1 MPGHILAVDD
11 DDLIRRLVQFNLQR
25 AGYRVTPA
33 RDGLEA
39 LEQIEQERP
48 DLVLLDVNMPRLD
61 GIELL
66 RRLRA
71 DPGTATLPVVMLTAK
86 AQDEDILEGKRS
98 GADYYLTKPFSP
110 TELLAVVQ
118 EVLGVPGP

>member
-118 EVLGVPGP
+118 EVLGAPSP

>member
-11 DDLIRRLVQFNLQR
+11 DDRIRRLVQFNLQR
-25 AGYRVTPA
+25 AGYRVSA
-33 RDGLEA
+33 AADGLEA
-39 LEQIEQERP
+39 LEQIGQERP
-48 DLVLLDVNMPRLD
+48 DLVLLDITMPRLD

-71 DPGTATLPVVMLTAK
+71 DPDTVALPVILLTAK

-110 TELLAVVQ
+110 VELLSVVR
-118 EVLGVPGP
+118 EALGAPGS

>member
-11 DDLIRRLVQFNLQR
+11 DDRIRRLVQFNLQR
-25 AGYRVTPA
+25 AGYRVSA
-33 RDGLEA
+33 AADGLEA
-39 LEQIEQERP
+39 LEQIGQEKP
-48 DLVLLDVNMPRLD
+48 DLVLLDINMPRLD

-71 DPGTATLPVVMLTAK
+71 DPDTAALPVILLTAK

-110 TELLAVVQ
+110 VELLSVIREA
-118 EVLGVPGP
+118 LGAPDA

>member
-1 MPGHILAVDD
+1 MPGHILTVDD
-11 DDLIRRLVQFNLQR
+11 DDRIRRLVQFNLQR
-25 AGYRVTPA
+25 AGYRVSTA
-33 RDGLEA
+33 ADGLEA
-39 LEQIEQERP
+39 LDQIGQERP
-48 DLVLLDVNMPRLD
+48 DLVLLDINMPRLD

-71 DPGTATLPVVMLTAK
+71 DPDTAALPVILLTAK

-110 TELLAVVQ
+110 VELLSVIREA
-118 EVLGVPGP
+118 LGAPDS